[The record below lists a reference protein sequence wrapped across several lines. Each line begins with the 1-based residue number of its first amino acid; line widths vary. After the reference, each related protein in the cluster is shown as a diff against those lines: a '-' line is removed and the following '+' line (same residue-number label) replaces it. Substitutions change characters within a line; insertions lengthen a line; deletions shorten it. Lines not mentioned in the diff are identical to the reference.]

1 MKRDIIIGIFH
12 SLKFQ
17 KITKKI
23 LAYLTLSII
32 GLAFVIPVFW
42 LVSSSLK
49 PDHEIFLTPPTWL
62 PHKWAWNNYIRAW
75 EYIPFPRY
83 VLNTLYICVF
93 NVVASILSCSFI
105 AYGFSK
111 IRWPGRDI
119 LFIIMIATMT
129 IPYPT
134 TMIPEFLIFKN
145 LGWINTFGPL
155 TWPSLA
161 GSAFFIFL
169 LRQFYTTLPDELFD
183 AARIDGCSEYRI
195 YWQIVLPLSKPALI
209 TVGLLT
215 FVWNWNDF
223 LRPLLY
229 LNSTEMYT
237 ISLGL
242 QKFISLRHSE
252 WALLM
257 AAATI
262 ATLPTLIIFAIAQK
276 YVVNGIVSNYED

>member
-1 MKRDIIIGIFH
+1 MKRDVILK
-12 SLKFQ
+12 SLYSVKIQKFLRRLF
-17 KITKKI
+17 TYSV
-23 LAYLTLSII
+23 LAVVTLSF
-32 GLAFVIPVFW
+32 AIPVFW

-49 PDHEIFLTPPTWL
+49 PDQEILLSPPTWL
-62 PHKWAWNNYIRAW
+62 PHNWTWSNYIRALQ
-75 EYIPFPRY
+75 YIPFPRY
-83 VLNTLYICVF
+83 ILNTLYICVF
-93 NVVASILSCSFI
+93 NVTANVLSCSFI

-119 LFIIMIATMT
+119 LFVVMIATMT

-169 LRQFYTTLPDELFD
+169 LRQFYGTLPNELFD

-229 LNSTEMYT
+229 LNSSEMYT

-242 QKFISLRHSE
+242 QKFLSLRHSE

-262 ATLPTLIIFAIAQK
+262 ATLPTLIIFIVAQK
-276 YVVNGIVSNYED
+276 YLVSGIVTSYEE

>member
-1 MKRDIIIGIFH
+1 MKRDIILRNFYSVKIQ
-12 SLKFQ
+12 KFLRRLFSYS
-17 KITKKI
+17 I
-23 LAYLTLSII
+23 LVVV
-32 GLAFVIPVFW
+32 GLAFALPVFW
-42 LVSSSLK
+42 LISSSLK
-49 PDHEIFLTPPTWL
+49 PDQEIFLSPPTWF
-62 PHKWAWNNYIRAW
+62 PHNWTWSNYARALK
-75 EYIPFPRY
+75 YIPFPRY
-83 VLNTLYICVF
+83 ILNTLYICVF
-93 NVVASILSCSFI
+93 NVTASVLSCSFI

-119 LFIIMIATMT
+119 LFVIMIATMT

-134 TMIPEFLIFKN
+134 TMIPEFLIFKK

-169 LRQFYTTLPDELFD
+169 LRQFYGTLPDELFD

-209 TVGLLT
+209 TVALLT

-229 LNSTEMYT
+229 LNSSEMYT

-242 QKFISLRHSE
+242 QKFLSLRHSE

-262 ATLPTLIIFAIAQK
+262 ASLPTLITFMIAQK
-276 YVVNGIVSNYED
+276 YLLNGIVASYEG